1 MFWRKVPPVV
11 EQKNKEAEKLKAQ
24 ILQGPKKVEKES
36 QRLID
41 LLVADGITLKILYA
55 TGAGRRK

>member
-1 MFWRKVPPVV
+1 MFKRKLPPVV
-11 EQKNKEAEKLKAQ
+11 TQNNVKAEKLKAK
-24 ILQGPKKVEKES
+24 IIEGPKKVEKES

-55 TGAGRRK
+55 SGAGRRK